1 MCNMKLELNEKETKA
16 VLAMLALGYHL
27 VREDGG
33 AQEKRKNYDNA
44 IKKVFGEY
52 LQCMEKVAV
61 TESKIRLSVEEYLE
75 DIKDCLKTYTRNH
88 LHDNI
93 AEALADY
100 KYPVKDYIKEVDQ
113 YTKNQIAEDMYLRVL
128 TEKGMS
134 AVNIEIADF
143 EEKVNQEFQAQKKN
157 IEKVA
162 GLKKEANKKFL
173 KAIIARIYELLT
185 EHHMT
190 VEELSERSG
199 ISFPILSE
207 ILSGNGEIFEWGM
220 INKICK
226 SFCIDI
232 AQFFAGDA
240 FEVVYETAFFKGE

>member
-1 MCNMKLELNEKETKA
+1 MKLELNEKEAKA
-16 VLAMLALGYHL
+16 VLAMLALGYQI

-33 AQEKRKNYDNA
+33 VQEKRKDYDSA
-44 IKKVFGEY
+44 ISKVFGEY
-52 LQCMEKVAV
+52 LRCMEKVAV
-61 TESKIRLSVEEYLE
+61 TESKIRLSVEEYLDDVE
-75 DIKDCLKTYTRNH
+75 DCLKRYTRNN
-88 LHDNI
+88 LLDNI
-93 AEALADY
+93 AAALADY
-100 KYPVKDYIKEVDQ
+100 KYPVKDYITEVDQ

-143 EEKVNQEFQAQKKN
+143 EEKVNQEFQTQKEN

-173 KAIIARIYELLT
+173 KAIVARIYELLA

-232 AQFFAGDA
+232 AQFFADDA
-240 FEVVYETAFFKGE
+240 FEVVYETAFFKGK